1 MTSSLLNLKNKNKV
15 TKTTLNAL
23 LVFLMVA
30 ALNSCA
36 LRPIASNY
44 DYQKNRVKQVSL
56 DSLGN
61 GRLLIYNGAGFL
73 HQVDVTAS
81 INMWVNKNP
90 MGQIRAGEFAIVE
103 LGGGTYEFDLFHLD
117 VFGFGSNHS
126 TVIDSTTKVIR
137 IKPTITSNDLT
148 ITNELPSNFSK
159 FSYVEK
165 R

>member
-1 MTSSLLNLKNKNKV
+1 M
-15 TKTTLNAL
+15 KTIVNAL
-23 LVFLMVA
+23 LVFFMVA
-30 ALNSCA
+30 ALSSCV
-36 LRPIASNY
+36 LRPITSNY
-44 DYQKNRVKQVSL
+44 DYQKNRVEQVSL

-61 GRLLIYNGAGFL
+61 GKLLIYNGAGFL
-73 HQVDVTAS
+73 HKVDITAS

-103 LGGGTYEFDLFHLD
+103 LGGGTYEFDLLHLD
-117 VFGFGSNHS
+117 MFKFESNHS
-126 TVIDSTTKVIR
+126 IAIDSTTKVIR
-137 IKPTITSNDLT
+137 IKPTAVSNDLT